1 MGQFEKMNIVER
13 ANKVLSFR
21 KVIRDLCRKKGL
33 DYPSDEK
40 IAEWINQCYGWDVD
54 DFMKDYTEHEGIF
67 RTPLADFSAKVW
79 EYAWS
84 EKNKPTIEEMT
95 AWTEKNGY
103 DVSKFL
109 HERTIAS
116 YSPLERATLLK
127 TLEMGDLLLVKLW
140 NRFIEE
146 SAMYGED
153 SYIYDLTN
161 AEDVKFLNEHMEI
174 DERKEVRWQQTHNNA
189 RYIQWFSQNGNAINV
204 KTDIKGVIIA
214 YWSDIFGRVMG
225 YPDLY
230 GSLNA
235 DQVGTD
241 YFFDVFWPSVREFNG
256 YLFDERD
263 GSLTEIEKK

>member
-1 MGQFEKMNIVER
+1 
-13 ANKVLSFR
+13 
-21 KVIRDLCRKKGL
+21 
-33 DYPSDEK
+33 
-40 IAEWINQCYGWDVD
+40 
-54 DFMKDYTEHEGIF
+54 
-67 RTPLADFSAKVW
+67 
-79 EYAWS
+79 
-84 EKNKPTIEEMT
+84 MT

-127 TLEMGDLLLVKLW
+127 TLEMGDILLVKLW
-140 NRFIEE
+140 NKFIEE

-161 AEDVKFLNEHMEI
+161 AEDVKFLNEHMEN
-174 DERKEVRWQQTHNNA
+174 DEKKEVKWQQKHNNA

-230 GSLNA
+230 GRLING
-235 DQVGTD
+235 QVGTD

-263 GSLTEIEKK
+263 GSLKEIEKK